1 MTGCKKIDMDTWARR
16 EHYEYYT
23 KQLKVEY
30 NITANV
36 DVKNVLDFCHSK
48 GYKFYPAMI
57 YLVTKTLNRIDKF
70 KIFYQ
75 DILKDMAT
83 AATKKG
89 IKAKEGQPA
98 NFYCISCTPW
108 TTFTGYSSRVSNSEP
123 SFFPIVLMGK
133 YKQHGKKILMPVN
146 ITIAHAVA
154 DGYHV
159 GLFFQYLQEEIN
171 NY

>member
-57 YLVTKTLNRIDKF
+57 YLVTKTLNRIDNF
-70 KIFYQ
+70 KMF
-75 DILKDMAT
+75 KD
-83 AATKKG
+83 
-89 IKAKEGQPA
+89 
-98 NFYCISCTPW
+98 
-108 TTFTGYSSRVSNSEP
+108 
-123 SFFPIVLMGK
+123 K
-133 YKQHGKKILMPVN
+133 Y
-146 ITIAHAVA
+146 
-154 DGYHV
+154 
-159 GLFFQYLQEEIN
+159 GLFFIMMTILFLIAGQIFPKILIYFIKIS
-171 NY
+171 

>member
-57 YLVTKTLNRIDKF
+57 YLVTKTLNRINNFKMFKDKSF
-70 KIFYQ
+70 QIIPFFIMMTILFLIAGQIF
-75 DILKDMAT
+75 
-83 AATKKG
+83 
-89 IKAKEGQPA
+89 P
-98 NFYCISCTPW
+98 
-108 TTFTGYSSRVSNSEP
+108 
-123 SFFPIVLMGK
+123 
-133 YKQHGKKILMPVN
+133 KIL
-146 ITIAHAVA
+146 IYFIK
-154 DGYHV
+154 
-159 GLFFQYLQEEIN
+159 IS
-171 NY
+171 

>member
-57 YLVTKTLNRIDKF
+57 YLVTKTLNRIDNF
-70 KIFYQ
+70 KMFKDKNGKIASNHIASDVDHMKKLYMEHMVSIFTGKAKSAESLHNICLTFI
-75 DILKDMAT
+75 ILW
-83 AATKKG
+83 TKKKKRKDFG
-89 IKAKEGQPA
+89 LL
-98 NFYCISCTPW
+98 
-108 TTFTGYSSRVSNSEP
+108 YSRQNHV
-123 SFFPIVLMGK
+123 V
-133 YKQHGKKILMPVN
+133 
-146 ITIAHAVA
+146 VA
-154 DGYHV
+154 D
-159 GLFFQYLQEEIN
+159 LRLKK
-171 NY
+171 

>member
-57 YLVTKTLNRIDKF
+57 YLVTKTLNRIDNF
-70 KIFYQ
+70 KMFKDKYGYLCAWDKIIPNYTIFHNDDHTFSDCWTDFSEDFKLY
-75 DILKDMAT
+75 
-83 AATKKG
+83 
-89 IKAKEGQPA
+89 
-98 NFYCISCTPW
+98 FYNKLLRYVRVN
-108 TTFTGYSSRVSNSEP
+108 TF
-123 SFFPIVLMGK
+123 F
-133 YKQHGKKILMPVN
+133 KKICHFYVPGQISLSRH
-146 ITIAHAVA
+146 IFTDLIHIIS
-154 DGYHV
+154 H
-159 GLFFQYLQEEIN
+159 FHHIIF
-171 NY
+171 

>member
-57 YLVTKTLNRIDKF
+57 YLVTKTLNRIDNF
-70 KIFYQ
+70 KMYQ
-75 DILKDMAT
+75 NLRKNLSSNQ
-83 AATKKG
+83 KKYG
-89 IKAKEGQPA
+89 HHYE
-98 NFYCISCTPW
+98 
-108 TTFTGYSSRVSNSEP
+108 
-123 SFFPIVLMGK
+123 
-133 YKQHGKKILMPVN
+133 KQYNL
-146 ITIAHAVA
+146 
-154 DGYHV
+154 
-159 GLFFQYLQEEIN
+159 E
-171 NY
+171 

>member
-57 YLVTKTLNRIDKF
+57 YLVTKTLNRIDNF
-70 KIFYQ
+70 KMFKDKYGYLCAWDKIIPNYTVFHN
-75 DILKDMAT
+75 DDHTFSAMLLILTHQYNWEKRRFAIRDS
-83 AATKKG
+83 AAITGKCCPWRAGYAVK
-89 IKAKEGQPA
+89 
-98 NFYCISCTPW
+98 IS
-108 TTFTGYSSRVSNSEP
+108 RL
-123 SFFPIVLMGK
+123 SFFCF
-133 YKQHGKKILMPVN
+133 N
-146 ITIAHAVA
+146 S
-154 DGYHV
+154 
-159 GLFFQYLQEEIN
+159 FFRCGSSHIF
-171 NY
+171 

>member
-57 YLVTKTLNRIDKF
+57 YLVTKTLNRIDNF
-70 KIFYQ
+70 KMF
-75 DILKDMAT
+75 KD
-83 AATKKG
+83 KLVDCLEKCL
-89 IKAKEGQPA
+89 ICRHIRR
-98 NFYCISCTPW
+98 F
-108 TTFTGYSSRVSNSEP
+108 
-123 SFFPIVLMGK
+123 
-133 YKQHGKKILMPVN
+133 
-146 ITIAHAVA
+146 A
-154 DGYHV
+154 D
-159 GLFFQYLQEEIN
+159 
-171 NY
+171 

>member
-1 MTGCKKIDMDTWARR
+1 MDTWARR

-57 YLVTKTLNRIDKF
+57 YLVTKTLNRIDNF
-70 KIFYQ
+70 KMFKDKYGYLCAWDKIIPNYTIFHNDDHTFSDCWTDFSEDFNIFYQ

-83 AATKKG
+83 AATKKELKQKKDNLL
-89 IKAKEGQPA
+89 IFTAYPARHGQPLPVIAVGSLMA
-98 NFYCISCTPW
+98 NLLFPNCID
-108 TTFTGYSSRVSNSEP
+108 
-123 SFFPIVLMGK
+123 GK
-133 YKQHGKKILMPVN
+133 V
-146 ITIAHAVA
+146 
-154 DGYHV
+154 
-159 GLFFQYLQEEIN
+159 
-171 NY
+171 

>member
-36 DVKNVLDFCHSK
+36 DVKNILDFCHSK

-57 YLVTKTLNRIDKF
+57 YLVTKTLN
-70 KIFYQ
+70 
-75 DILKDMAT
+75 
-83 AATKKG
+83 
-89 IKAKEGQPA
+89 
-98 NFYCISCTPW
+98 
-108 TTFTGYSSRVSNSEP
+108 GYGSRVSTGEP

-133 YKQHGKKILMPVN
+133 YQQHGKKILMPVN